1 MVGVPKSHPRYVSL
15 TIRERLVEGFRKGIV
30 VPEGL
35 MAHGRGEAF
44 DYIIGEVTH
53 EPARRA
59 VRAAAAQLLLSRR
72 PVISVNGNTAALV
85 GREVVELAKELNAP
99 LEVNLFYWSR
109 DRVERIGE
117 LLRSY
122 GATEVLLPLEDVE
135 EIPGLE
141 SGRRLVSKK
150 GIYCADAV
158 FVPLEDGD
166 RTEKLVAMGKAVIA
180 VDLNPFSRTAR
191 AATITIVD
199 NVVRAVP
206 ELTRAVRELRSSP
219 EDELRGILRSFDNSL
234 NLAQMVSIIAK
245 RLESFASF
253 GESLGD

>member
-15 TIRERLVEGFRKGIV
+15 TIRERLVEGFRRGIV

-53 EPARRA
+53 EPARGA

-72 PVISVNGNTAALV
+72 PVISVNGNTASLV
-85 GREVVELAKELNAP
+85 GRELVELARELSAP

-109 DRVERIGE
+109 ERVERIGE

-122 GATEVLLPLEDVE
+122 GAADVLLPLEDFE

-141 SGRRLVSKK
+141 SSRRLVS
-150 GIYCADAV
+150 
-158 FVPLEDGD
+158 
-166 RTEKLVAMGKAVIA
+166 R
-180 VDLNPFSRTAR
+180 
-191 AATITIVD
+191 
-199 NVVRAVP
+199 
-206 ELTRAVRELRSSP
+206 
-219 EDELRGILRSFDNSL
+219 RGI
-234 NLAQMVSIIAK
+234 
-245 RLESFASF
+245 
-253 GESLGD
+253 